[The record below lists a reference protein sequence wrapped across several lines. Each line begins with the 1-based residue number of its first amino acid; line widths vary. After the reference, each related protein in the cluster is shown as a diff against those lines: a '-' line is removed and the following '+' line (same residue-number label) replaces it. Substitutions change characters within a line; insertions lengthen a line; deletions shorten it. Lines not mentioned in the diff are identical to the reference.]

1 MEGADEE
8 LRSRRSNLR
17 LDGER
22 EEITEVLREGDEE
35 SDEDHWEEEVEEIVD
50 VREGDGRR
58 RAVRRTK
65 SELTLA
71 LAVHTIALCYYIYV
85 LVWDSTVVKNHK
97 GPPSVWYGSTPYGGR
112 WKFLTFINMVSYRSV
127 KLLYSLPPPLSTPP
141 SLLRLPLPS
150 FRECNSAFS
159 SWLSLPISCP
169 VHLLKH
175 GFRKLLTSYLEL

>member
-1 MEGADEE
+1 MLHVKAATMNYYEPRPQSHKHNNYYEPRPQYCTCEYPSVMEGADEE

-112 WKFLTFINMVSYRSV
+112 WKFLTFINMVS
-127 KLLYSLPPPLSTPP
+127 
-141 SLLRLPLPS
+141 
-150 FRECNSAFS
+150 
-159 SWLSLPISCP
+159 
-169 VHLLKH
+169 
-175 GFRKLLTSYLEL
+175 